1 MSKVAIQG
9 NASGTGAF
17 TIAAP
22 NSNTDRTLTL
32 PDEAGTVLTSASSI
46 PSSQITGSLGITMA
60 DLWRMTTSS
69 GAGTS
74 LSPITTWE
82 QASSENENGQ
92 IGSSMT
98 VASGVFTFPETGIYL
113 IVFMGDNQVERDTTN
128 SVTTLVS
135 SDGGSNYTQLSV
147 AVGRHTNDASGG
159 DSRFTIS
166 SQLILDVTNTTNI
179 KIKFDYNSST
189 SSSLLGSTSYNE
201 TSVSFIR
208 LGDT

>member
-1 MSKVAIQG
+1 MSEILVNTIKKANGTGSITVPAD
-9 NASGTGAF
+9 SGT
-17 TIAAP
+17 
-22 NSNTDRTLTL
+22 L
-32 PDEAGTVLTSASSI
+32 LTSASSI
-46 PSSQITGSLGITMA
+46 SASNVTGLTQGITMA

-69 GAGTS
+69 GAGTN
-74 LSPITTWE
+74 LAPITTWE
-82 QASSENENGQ
+82 QASPEDENGQ

-135 SDGGSNYTQLSV
+135 SDGGSSYTQLS
-147 AVGRHTNDASGG
+147 AAIGRHTNNAGGG

-166 SQLILDVTNTTNI
+166 SQLILDVTSTTNI
-179 KIKFDYNSST
+179 KVKFDYNSST